1 MRFAETLRV
10 AVEAVRLNRMRSLLT
25 ILGIMIGIASVS
37 LTVGLGQGA
46 QDQVSAQIN
55 ALGSNLL
62 IVSPGST
69 TSSSGVRGGFGSATT
84 LTRADAEALASPEVA
99 PDIRNVAPVSTS
111 SQVLTAGSTTWT
123 SSVVAATPEWE
134 SVRARTLS
142 SGRFLTQGDLVD
154 RNKVVVLGADTAT
167 ELFSG
172 FGGVGQTVT
181 INGTDFTVV
190 GLLAASGSSSS
201 TSSSEDDL
209 AVLPW
214 TTAADVVGTSP
225 TTVSSIYL
233 EAASGDSLSAAY
245 QEATAALTSLHD
257 LTSSDT
263 ADFTISSQ
271 QSIVEAA
278 TATDK
283 TLTIL
288 LGGVAGISLLVGGIG
303 VMNIMLVSVSERI
316 REIGLRKALGAT
328 PKVIRRQFLMEATTL
343 GLAGGMLGLG
353 IAALGAFL
361 LPKVLDQPV
370 TLSLWASAGAL
381 VVAVGVGLVAGV
393 YPAGRAARL
402 APIDALRR
410 E

>member
-1 MRFAETLRV
+1 MRFSETLRV

-62 IVSPGST
+62 IVSPGSS
-69 TSSSGVRGGFGSATT
+69 TSGGVRGGFGSATT
-84 LTRADAEALASPEVA
+84 LTRADADALDDPAVA
-99 PDIRNVAPVSTS
+99 PDIANVAPVVTS

-123 SSVVAATPEWE
+123 SSVVAATPSWE
-134 SVRARTLS
+134 GVRARTLS
-142 SGRFLTQGDLVD
+142 SGRFLTDSDISQ
-154 RNKVVVLGADTAT
+154 RSKVVVLGADTAS

-181 INGTDFTVV
+181 INGSDFTVV
-190 GLLAASGSSSS
+190 GLLATSGSSSS
-201 TSSSEDDL
+201 ATSDDDL
-209 AVLPW
+209 AVMPW
-214 TTAADVVGTSP
+214 TTAANTVGTSA
-225 TTVSSIYL
+225 TTVSTIYL
-233 EAASGDSLSAAY
+233 EATSPHTLSAAY
-245 QEATAALTSLHD
+245 QEATAALTSLHN
-257 LTSSDT
+257 LTASDT
-263 ADFTISSQ
+263 ADFQISSQ

-303 VMNIMLVSVSERI
+303 VMNIMLVSVSERT

-328 PKVIRRQFLMEATTL
+328 PTVIRRQFLMEATTL
-343 GLAGGMLGLG
+343 GLAGGVLGLG
-353 IAALGAFL
+353 IGALGAFV
-361 LPKVLDQPV
+361 LPKLIDQPV

-381 VVAVGVGLVAGV
+381 VVAVGVGLVSGV

>member
-10 AVEAVRLNRMRSLLT
+10 AVEAVRLNRTRSLLT

-46 QDQVSAQIN
+46 QDQVRAQIN

-69 TSSSGVRGGFGSATT
+69 TTGGVRGGFGSATT
-84 LTRADAEALASPEVA
+84 LTRANADALANEAVA
-99 PDIRNVAPVSTS
+99 PDIAAVAPVVTS
-111 SQVLTAGSTTWT
+111 SQVLTAGTTTWT
-123 SSVVAATPEWE
+123 SSVVGATPAWQG
-134 SVRARTLS
+134 VRARTLAA
-142 SGRFLTQGDLVD
+142 GRFLTDSDVD
-154 RNKVVVLGADTAT
+154 QHSKVVVLGADTAA
-167 ELFSG
+167 ELFAGS
-172 FGGVGQTVT
+172 GGVGQSVSV
-181 INGTDFTVV
+181 NGSSFTVV
-190 GLLAASGSSSS
+190 GLLAASGSTSS
-201 TSSSEDDL
+201 TSSDDDL

-214 TTAADVVGTSP
+214 TTAADAVGTSA
-225 TTVSSIYL
+225 TTVSTIYL
-233 EAASGDSLSAAY
+233 EATSSDTLSAAY
-245 QEATAALTSLHD
+245 QEASAALSSLHD
-257 LTSSDT
+257 LTAADT
-263 ADFTISSQ
+263 ADFQISSQ

-303 VMNIMLVSVSERI
+303 VMNIMLVSVSERT

-328 PKVIRRQFLMEATTL
+328 PTVIRRQFLLEATTL
-343 GLAGGMLGLG
+343 GLAGGVLGLAIG
-353 IAALGAFL
+353 GLGAFL
-361 LPKVLDQPV
+361 LPKLIDQPV
-370 TLSLWASAGAL
+370 TLSLWASAAAL
-381 VVAVGVGLVAGV
+381 VVAVGVGLVSGV

>member
-1 MRFAETLRV
+1 MRFAETFRV
-10 AVEAVRLNRMRSLLT
+10 ALEAVRLNRMRSLLT

-46 QDQVSAQIN
+46 QDQVRAQIN

-62 IVSPGST
+62 IVSPGSS
-69 TSSSGVRGGFGSATT
+69 TSSGGIRGGFGSATT
-84 LTRADAEALASPEVA
+84 LTRANADVLASKEVA
-99 PDIRNVAPVSTS
+99 PDIAAVAPVSTS

-123 SSVVAATPEWE
+123 SSVVAATPSWE

-142 SGRFLTQGDLVD
+142 SGRFITDSD
-154 RNKVVVLGADTAT
+154 IINRSKVVVLGSDTAA
-167 ELFSG
+167 ELLSG
-172 FGGVGQTVT
+172 FGGVGQTVS
-181 INGTDFTVV
+181 INGTDFTVI

-201 TSSSEDDL
+201 AASEDDM
-209 AVLPW
+209 AVMPW
-214 TTAADVVGTSP
+214 TTAADVVGTSA
-225 TTVSSIYL
+225 TTVSTIYL
-233 EAASGDSLSAAY
+233 EAASSDSLTAAY
-245 QEATAALTSLHD
+245 QEANAALTSLHNI
-257 LTSSDT
+257 TGSDS

-288 LGGVAGISLLVGGIG
+288 LGGIAGISLLVGGIG
-303 VMNIMLVSVSERI
+303 VMNIMLVSVSERV

-328 PKVIRRQFLMEATTL
+328 PRVIRRQFLMEATTL
-343 GLAGGMLGLG
+343 GLAGGVLGLG
-353 IAALGAFL
+353 IGALGAYV
-361 LPKVLDQPV
+361 LPKLINQPV
-370 TLSLWASAGAL
+370 TLSLWASAAAL

-393 YPAGRAARL
+393 YPAGRAAKL